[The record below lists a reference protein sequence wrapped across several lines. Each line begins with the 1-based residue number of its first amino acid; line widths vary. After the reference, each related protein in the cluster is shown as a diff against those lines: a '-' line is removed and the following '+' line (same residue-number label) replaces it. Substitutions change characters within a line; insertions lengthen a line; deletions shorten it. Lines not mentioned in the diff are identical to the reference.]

1 MSIAFDTYVTYA
13 EVLAEGLPNSIPQE
27 YVQVLMQRATEM
39 VEQITNNYF
48 RTVSGTFV
56 FDGNNSYLLHMPLPI
71 ISVTSLTINNSD
83 VELDSTDYK
92 VYNGRQKP
100 NDDRKNPKIEL
111 RRSSASSIFT
121 RSFNTDKFWKGYDQ
135 TVVGSFGYLEPD
147 DSPPLAIKESVVAIT
162 IMLAETLYPKFHG
175 RLGQIVG
182 PVVRERTDDHEIEW
196 RSSVR
201 DIPNYIVPKYIQ
213 DRLTLYRSPAFMTV
227 TNARL
232 IEGSLA
238 MPESEGL

>member
-1 MSIAFDTYVTYA
+1 
-13 EVLAEGLPNSIPQE
+13 
-27 YVQVLMQRATEM
+27 
-39 VEQITNNYF
+39 
-48 RTVSGTFV
+48 
-56 FDGNNSYLLHMPLPI
+56 MPRPI
-71 ISVTSLTINNSD
+71 IEVTSLTINNSD
-83 VELDSTDYK
+83 TVLSTDDYK

-111 RRSSASSIFT
+111 RRSSASSIYT

-135 TVVGSFGYLEPD
+135 TVIGKFGYLEPD
-147 DSPPLAIKESVVAIT
+147 GDPPHAIKESVIALVIL
-162 IMLAETLYPKFHG
+162 MAETLYPKFHG

-213 DRLTLYRSPAFMTV
+213 DRLMLYRSPAFMTV
-227 TNARL
+227 PSTRL